1 MRLFVLFFVAFSL
14 QVFSQAVSPDIE
26 ELIKQNPNYLNSL
39 GKDEIFEGSGSEGN
53 DKSIDSS
60 LPSSDL
66 EVSEESKIFGFD
78 YIKSIPKSITATSDL
93 PVTNDYLISIGD
105 ELRVMLT
112 GGKENVYILEVL
124 MDGSILF
131 PGLGPVNVFGESI
144 LDIRKTLESLVQLS
158 YVGTEVSVS
167 LESLAAKKINIIGA
181 VKRGIDMFDCV
192 MPTRSGRTGLAFTW
206 EGKINLKNSKYKY
219 DKNPLN
225 KNCDLENIK
234 NFSKSYLNHLIKTN
248 EILASMIISLNNV
261 YFYQQF
267 MFTMRQHIL
276 KGTFKKFYNKY
287 INLF

>member
-1 MRLFVLFFVAFSL
+1 MEKLIEINFDGYAVGGLAVGEK
-14 QVFSQAVSPDIE
+14 QSQMFDILDQFAHLMPVHKPRYLMGVGTPSDILGAVS
-26 ELIKQNPNYLNSL
+26 K
-39 GKDEIFEGSGSEGN
+39 
-53 DKSIDSS
+53 
-60 LPSSDL
+60 
-66 EVSEESKIFGFD
+66 
-78 YIKSIPKSITATSDL
+78 
-93 PVTNDYLISIGD
+93 
-105 ELRVMLT
+105 
-112 GGKENVYILEVL
+112 
-124 MDGSILF
+124 
-131 PGLGPVNVFGESI
+131 
-144 LDIRKTLESLVQLS
+144 
-158 YVGTEVSVS
+158 
-167 LESLAAKKINIIGA
+167 
-181 VKRGIDMFDCV
+181 GIDMFDCV